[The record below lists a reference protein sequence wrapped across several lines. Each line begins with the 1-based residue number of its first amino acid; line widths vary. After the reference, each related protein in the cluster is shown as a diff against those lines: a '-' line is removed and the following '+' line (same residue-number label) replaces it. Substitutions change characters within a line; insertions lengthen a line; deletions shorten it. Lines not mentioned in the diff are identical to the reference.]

1 MMTFRMGYWD
11 CPSCQHKK
19 NLGPN
24 ATCAQCG
31 RPRGPNIAFYTDDSA
46 PTVEDPELVARARA
60 GADWKCKFC
69 GSDNQA
75 GILDCH
81 NCGAGPDGSVK
92 RQEKFIASAAS
103 NPPAK
108 RGTWKIVLAIVLA
121 LVGSVGLLIYFLF
134 VRTKALEVTVES
146 VAWVKTVEVEE
157 LTTDRRES
165 WKDDVPAGA
174 TKIKS
179 ESKSRSKTVQDG
191 TKKVKTGKKDLGNGM
206 FEDIY
211 KEEPNM
217 VTKQVDD
224 TWVTYE
230 VEEWRK
236 KDVVKSESIDGSE
249 PKDPQATGA
258 MGPKRRIGERTNKAV
273 FQLKG
278 ADGKRYSYDVDVG
291 SSGASAIARY
301 EVGKK
306 YIAQVTAAGG
316 VQKLGP

>member
-1 MMTFRMGYWD
+1 MTFRMGYWD
-11 CPSCQHKK
+11 CPSCKQKK

-24 ATCAQCG
+24 ATCGQCG
-31 RPRGPNIAFYTDDSA
+31 LPRGPNIPFYTDDAA
-46 PTVEDPELVARARA
+46 PTIEDPALVARARA

-69 GSDNQA
+69 GSDNMA
-75 GILDCH
+75 GVLDCH
-81 NCGAGPDGSVK
+81 NCGAGPDGTVK
-92 RQEKFIASAAS
+92 RQEKFIAVATS
-103 NPPAK
+103 NPPQK
-108 RGTWKIVLAIVLA
+108 RATWKLVLGIVLAVLA
-121 LVGSVGLLIYFLF
+121 SLGLLIYFLF
-134 VRTKALEVTVES
+134 VRTKALDVTVES

-157 LTTDRRES
+157 LVTDRRES
-165 WKDDVPAGA
+165 WKDDVPGGA
-174 TKIKS
+174 TRIRS

-191 TKKVKTGKKDLGNGM
+191 TKKVKVGKKDLGNGM
-206 FEDIY
+206 FEDVY
-211 KEEPNM
+211 KDEPNM

-249 PKDPQATGA
+249 PKDPQPSGA
-258 MGPKRRIGERTNKAV
+258 MGARRRIGERTNKAV

-278 ADGKRYSYDVDVG
+278 SDGKRYSYDVDVG
-291 SSGASAIARY
+291 SMGAAAITKY

-306 YIAQVTAAGG
+306 YTAQVTAAGG